1 MDQRPDPDALLARA
15 QAEAAQPRRG
25 RLKIFFGMSAGV
37 GKTYAMLQEAQER
50 RRSGSDVVAGYIET
64 HKRPETDALKQGLEE
79 LPPRWVEYR
88 GMRLREFDLDA
99 ALARKPGLILV
110 DELAHTNTVEGDGAT
125 GGLRHA
131 KRYQDVLELLDSGID
146 VYTTVNVQ
154 HIESLNDVVA
164 QITGIPVK
172 ETVPDSI
179 IERADEIELV
189 DIPPDDLLQRLREGR
204 VYVADQVQR
213 AVSQFFRRENLVA
226 LRELALRETAARVGE
241 QVRVERAGRG
251 ETRPWATAE
260 RILVCVGPS
269 PLSARV
275 IRIAR
280 RMAAAAQAEWIAAS
294 VETPGQ
300 SELGA
305 AQVRRNLKLAERLGA
320 EPTMLTGERVVDEI
334 LAYAVRHNM
343 TKIVVGKPTLPRW
356 REWLRG
362 SIVDELIRRSG
373 EIDVHVV
380 KGEPDDVVG
389 ARPRAARR
397 AGWREYAMAAAV
409 MGACTILAALAFPYI
424 SAVNV
429 TMIYLAGVVLVAT
442 RHSLGPSALASV
454 SAALLFDFLFT
465 SPYYSFAIS
474 DIQYVIACLVL
485 LATALVISGLTQRVR
500 RQNEA
505 ARTRYVRTA
514 ALYFMSRQL
523 AAAAG
528 ADSLARVAAK
538 HVADVF
544 LGESAILVPDSEL
557 RLAVSAQ
564 SGGFAV
570 ETTNERAAAQWVF
583 EHRKWAGWSTD
594 TLPSSQAIY
603 LPLVASGKSLGV
615 LALRPRQPEALLE
628 PDQRHM
634 LETFATQLA
643 IALERA
649 ALATEAEA
657 ARRQA
662 EAENIRSSLLSCVS
676 HDLRTPLAAIAGAAS
691 ALVEG
696 SQQLSDAMQRE
707 LAQSIA
713 DEAGRLNQ
721 LVGKLLDMTRLESAG
736 FRVQKDW
743 YPLDELVGAAL
754 TRLGST
760 LRRHRVNTEIP
771 DSLPLMHVD
780 GPLIEELLGNLLENA
795 ARYSPPGSTIT
806 VRAAAVPGGVRTAV
820 LDDGPGLQPGTEKEI
835 FRRFVRFRPPSDR
848 QGTGLG
854 LAICEAVVRLHGGEI
869 EAQNRAE
876 GGAQFWFTLPHGP
889 SAPPD
894 LSGMDVLHTRSG
906 PRDTHASE
914 ATL

>member
-1 MDQRPDPDALLARA
+1 MTAARPDPEALLARA
-15 QAEAAQPRRG
+15 HAEASDRRRG

-50 RRSGSDVVAGYIET
+50 RRSGTDVVAGYIET
-64 HKRPETDALKQGLEE
+64 HKRPETDALKPGLEE
-79 LPPRWVEYR
+79 LSPRWVEYR
-88 GMRLREFDLDA
+88 GVRLREFDLDA
-99 ALARKPGLILV
+99 ALARRPELILV
-110 DELAHTNTVEGDGAT
+110 DELAHSNAE
-125 GGLRHA
+125 GLRHA
-131 KRYQDVLELLDSGID
+131 KRCQDVVELLDAGID

-189 DIPPDDLLQRLREGR
+189 DIPPDDLLQRLRDGK
-204 VYVADQVQR
+204 VYVADQVR
-213 AVSQFFRRENLVA
+213 HAVERFFRRENLVA

-251 ETRPWATAE
+251 DTRPWATAD

-280 RMAAAAQAEWIAAS
+280 RMAAATQAEWIAVS

-300 SELGA
+300 SELAA

-320 EPTMLTGERVVDEI
+320 DPTVLTGESVVDEI
-334 LAYAVRHNM
+334 LACAVRQNI

-362 SIVDELIRRSG
+362 SIVEELIRRSG

-380 KGEPDDVVG
+380 KGEPEDVVG
-389 ARPRAARR
+389 ARPVARR
-397 AGWREYAMAAAV
+397 QAEWREYAATLGV
-409 MGACTILAALAFPYI
+409 MVGCTGLAALAFPYL
-424 SAVNV
+424 SAVNL
-429 TMIYLAGVVLVAT
+429 TMIYLAGVVFVAT
-442 RHSLGPSALASV
+442 RYPTGPSVFASLL
-454 SAALLFDFLFT
+454 AALLFNFFFTQPYHTFTIDDGQLFVA
-465 SPYYSFAIS
+465 FVA
-474 DIQYVIACLVL
+474 L
-485 LATALVISGLTQRVR
+485 LATALVVSGLAQRVR

-523 AAAAG
+523 AATTG
-528 ADSLARVAAK
+528 ADALARVAAK

-544 LGESAILVPDSEL
+544 QGD
-557 RLAVSAQ
+557 AVVFVGDVQGRIRAAAQ
-564 SGGFAV
+564 SGTFAA
-570 ETTNERAAAQWVF
+570 EPSNERAAAQWVF
-583 EHRKWAGWSTD
+583 AHQKWAGWSTD
-594 TLPSSQAIY
+594 TLPASQGIY
-603 LPLVASGKSLGV
+603 LPLLTSGKSLGV
-615 LALRPRQPEALLE
+615 LGFRPRSREIPLE

-649 ALATEAEA
+649 ALAAQAEA
-657 ARRQA
+657 ALR
-662 EAENIRSSLLSCVS
+662 EAETEQVRSSLLSCVS
-676 HDLRTPLAAIAGAAS
+676 HDLRTPLAAIAGSAS
-691 ALVEG
+691 ALVDEAR
-696 SQQLSDAMQRE
+696 LAEPTRRE

-713 DEAGRLNQ
+713 EEAGRLNQ

-736 FRVQKDW
+736 FRLQRDW

-754 TRLGST
+754 TRSAAVMEH
-760 LRRHRVNTEIP
+760 HRVVTAIA
-771 DSLPLMHVD
+771 DDLPFLNVD
-780 GPLIEELLGNLLENA
+780 GPLVEAVFSNLLENA
-795 ARYSPPGSTIT
+795 ARYTPRGSTVTI
-806 VRAAAVPGGVRTAV
+806 RAARRGGGVLIEV
-820 LDDGPGLQPGTEKEI
+820 LDEGPGLSAGTEREV
-835 FRRFVRFRPPSDR
+835 FRRFVRQRPRGDR

-854 LAICEAVVRLHGGEI
+854 LAICDAVVRLHGGEI
-869 EAQNRAE
+869 GAE
-876 GGAQFWFTLPHGP
+876 NQPAGGARFWFTLPVDGAAPAESADTGGLGITAGEP
-889 SAPPD
+889 S
-894 LSGMDVLHTRSG
+894 LGG
-906 PRDTHASE
+906 EGAS
-914 ATL
+914 L